1 MIGSGESRTIL
12 RILGLRRCDL
22 SSVQHSLLIFNP
34 EDAVNKTNFEY
45 FPSAMNPNG
54 CKIKPTVVLDPY
66 NYDGHKYGAH
76 RLINNTDKDGDDKTA
91 NWLGRN
97 QDTSYFV
104 YDLGCKNKIITI
116 VIRNSVHSTRFV
128 AHFWVVIQ

>member
-1 MIGSGESRTIL
+1 MATDLMVNPVEEVDKTIFKY
-12 RILGLRRCDL
+12 R
-22 SSVQHSLLIFNP
+22 SS
-34 EDAVNKTNFEY
+34 AVN
-45 FPSAMNPNG
+45 PD
-54 CKIKPTVVLDPY
+54 CKIEPTVVLDPY

-76 RLINNTDKDGDDKTA
+76 RLITNTDSKTA

-104 YDLGCKNKIITI
+104 YDLGCKNTIRTI